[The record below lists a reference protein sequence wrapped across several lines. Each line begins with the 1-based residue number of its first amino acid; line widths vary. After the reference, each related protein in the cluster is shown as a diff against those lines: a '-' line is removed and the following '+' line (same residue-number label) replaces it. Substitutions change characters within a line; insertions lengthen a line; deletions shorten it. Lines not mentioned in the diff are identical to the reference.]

1 LLIKSFGSPQWRHRE
16 PDGLAVIIHHHCLNF
31 THSSTTKTFLP
42 RCFCTKNTGFGAGRC
57 ETLSSFNSTSEKL
70 AGRAKL
76 ERDEGSF
83 GRRGGP
89 TQQQRGAA
97 RVEELIWGTKL
108 WEITAE
114 KRNDVKREI
123 NAGVGKA
130 TLGRWGPGGD
140 LSLRWTLLL
149 KSGLKDANL
158 CHQLGV
164 TANIN

>member
-1 LLIKSFGSPQWRHRE
+1 M
-16 PDGLAVIIHHHCLNF
+16 
-31 THSSTTKTFLP
+31 
-42 RCFCTKNTGFGAGRC
+42 
-57 ETLSSFNSTSEKL
+57 

-140 LSLRWTLLL
+140 LSLR
-149 KSGLKDANL
+149 
-158 CHQLGV
+158 
-164 TANIN
+164 